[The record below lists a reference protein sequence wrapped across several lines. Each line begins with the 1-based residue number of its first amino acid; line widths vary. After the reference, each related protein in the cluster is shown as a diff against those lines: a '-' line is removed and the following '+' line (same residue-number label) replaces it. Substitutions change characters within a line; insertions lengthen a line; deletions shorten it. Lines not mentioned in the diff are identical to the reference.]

1 MLKADAQSAS
11 GQATSRWWI
20 LLAVVIGM
28 ALATALATG
37 RLINGWDNPVV
48 ADAELW
54 VLDDAALWLV
64 LATPSLLALLGRAR
78 PSLLLPAGVL
88 SLLFGL
94 SPLILTLPLL
104 LPGAIYLVAFARS
117 GVRMER
123 RTLIGVVGAIV
134 LGIFPMTWLLLG
146 PEQTVCWSR
155 TTEDNATVYTEERQL
170 GSSGS
175 GSLGPLG
182 PGEATSAGCDGGV
195 VGPWVSG
202 PMLASSAAALGAGAL
217 AAREDGPR

>member
-1 MLKADAQSAS
+1 MLLGVVVGIAVPSAL
-11 GQATSRWWI
+11 GAIRF
-20 LLAVVIGM
+20 A
-28 ALATALATG
+28 
-37 RLINGWDNPVV
+37 NGLDNPVV
-48 ADAELW
+48 ATAELW

-64 LATPSLLALLGRAR
+64 LAAPSLLALLGRAR
-78 PSLLLPAGVL
+78 PGLLLPAGVL

-123 RTLIGVVGAIV
+123 RTLIGVVGAIA
-134 LGIFPMTWLLLG
+134 LGIFPLAWLLLG
-146 PEQTVCWSR
+146 PGQTVCWSR
-155 TTEDNATVYTEERQL
+155 TTSEDGATVYAEEQQL

-182 PGEATSAGCDGGV
+182 PGKTTSAGCDGGV
-195 VGPWVSG
+195 VGPWVSV
-202 PMLASSAAALGAGAL
+202 PMLVSGAAALGAGAL
-217 AAREDGPR
+217 VARDRDHDDR